1 MTMVLAIDTTGSRP
15 AIVTLESGD
24 VSASWQGGE
33 AQTPLLD
40 GMRELLQQ
48 MDLPAI
54 ALPQRISIVGV
65 ATGPGRYAR
74 LRAGVAFAK
83 GLAAGLPAR
92 LVGVPSAAAIS
103 HAAGQ
108 PTAVVIPAGR
118 GRFYLLNANRPA
130 GRGRFYLLNAN
141 RPDNEPMSA
150 QELAGQVAPDARVAG
165 DVDDA
170 TARDLSSGGAQVI
183 RIAPLDVAAAVGR
196 LAADQTHDPA
206 ALAVE
211 ATQPIYMANPVH
223 D

>member
-15 AIVTLESGD
+15 AIAALESGD
-24 VSASWQGGE
+24 VSASWQGSE

-48 MDLPAI
+48 MDLPAN
-54 ALPQRISIVGV
+54 ALPQRISIIGV

-118 GRFYLLNANRPA
+118 GRFYLFNP
-130 GRGRFYLLNAN
+130 N

-150 QELAGQVAPDARVAG
+150 QELAGQVAPDARVAD

-170 TARDLSSGGAQVI
+170 TARDLSRGGAQVT
-183 RIAPLDVAAAVGR
+183 RIAPVDAAVAVGR
-196 LAADQTHDPA
+196 LAADQSHDPS
-206 ALAVE
+206 ALAVH
-211 ATQPIYMANPVH
+211 ATQPIYMSNPVH